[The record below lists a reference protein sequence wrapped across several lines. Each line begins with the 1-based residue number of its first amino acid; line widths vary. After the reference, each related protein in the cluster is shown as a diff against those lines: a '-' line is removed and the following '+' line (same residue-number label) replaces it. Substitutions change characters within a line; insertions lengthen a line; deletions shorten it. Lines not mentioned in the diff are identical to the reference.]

1 MYRILFRVVL
11 FVLLIGVSNKQWQAT
26 SQTSPSTLTTGSN
39 YALDQQ
45 VWIAQQIAAMT
56 PNQRIA
62 QLIMVAAYSN
72 KDEAHRTEIA
82 NLIKQYKIGG
92 LIFMQ
97 GTTFKQVELTNYY
110 QSISST
116 PLLIATDAEWGLS
129 MRLDDA
135 PQYPRQLTLGAIQ
148 NNRLIE
154 DMGRDIARQCRRLG
168 VHVNFAPVVDVNVNP
183 SNPVINDRSF
193 GENKYNVAEKGIA
206 YMRGMET
213 NGLIACAKHFPGH
226 GDTDADSHYT
236 LPVINH
242 DRTRLNEVELYPFK
256 RLIENGVGSMM
267 IAHLAVPT
275 LDAQPISATSSM
287 TMPTTL
293 SKKVVTDLLKNEMGY
308 QGLIFTDA
316 LNMQGVAK
324 FFGPGEVDAKALLA
338 GNDILLFSGSVSK
351 AIHEINKAIAAG
363 LITQDEID
371 NRVRK
376 VLAAKFRMGLYQQPL
391 QPINTSGLQQDLW
404 HNAEALNRQLYE
416 NAITLARN
424 DKQQVPIIQ
433 LANKKI
439 AALAIGANSQTDFQ
453 RTLSKYA
460 PIEQHTLK
468 WADTETKFIQKTN
481 ALKKSDLVIISL
493 HGLSRHASKGYGIS
507 AAGRNLISQLQAAG
521 VEVIVVVFGNP
532 YSLKFFENSPTI
544 AVGYEDTPYAQN
556 AMAQALFGAIGFKG
570 RLPISAG
577 SFKYGQGYNTQGHL
591 RLKYTIP
598 EELGINSFDLL
609 PIDYIVQQAIATKA
623 MPGCQVLIAKNG
635 KVFFERSYGSHTY
648 GASHLVLDDDLYDI
662 ASITKIAASALGLM
676 DMYDAQKLNL
686 YGTLGNYLPETVGSN
701 KENLRIRDILI
712 HEAGLEGWIPFYEQ
726 TVFEPTRSQVYAAL
740 PSEGYNVPVANNLW
754 MRNDYLDTVW
764 ETIRN
769 SKLPN
774 RGTYKYSDV
783 GFYYFKKILENF
795 SGKSLDQYL
804 NDRFYKPLGL
814 TTLGYHPLECF
825 SRNSIVPS
833 SNDTEW
839 RYQVIQGYV
848 HDMGAAMLGGVS
860 GHAGLFSNAN
870 DLAVIMQMLL
880 NGGYY
885 GGQTYLQQATVNLFT
900 SQQKNGNRRGLV
912 FDKPEPNKN
921 YIQPTSQQCSFKTFG
936 HTGFTGT
943 CVWADPEQQ
952 LIYVFLSN
960 RTYPSMHNNK
970 LNRDNV
976 RIKIHDAIYTAL
988 ARSNPTLAF
997 D

>member
-135 PQYPRQLTLGAIQ
+135 PQYPRELTLGAIQ

-376 VLAAKFRMGLYQQPL
+376 VLAAKFPDGLIPAA
-391 QPINTSGLQQDLW
+391 TS
-404 HNAEALNRQLYE
+404 AY
-416 NAITLARN
+416 
-424 DKQQVPIIQ
+424 
-433 LANKKI
+433 
-439 AALAIGANSQTDFQ
+439 
-453 RTLSKYA
+453 KY
-460 PIEQHTLK
+460 K
-468 WADTETKFIQKTN
+468 WATTRF
-481 ALKKSDLVIISL
+481 
-493 HGLSRHASKGYGIS
+493 
-507 AAGRNLISQLQAAG
+507 
-521 VEVIVVVFGNP
+521 
-532 YSLKFFENSPTI
+532 
-544 AVGYEDTPYAQN
+544 
-556 AMAQALFGAIGFKG
+556 MA
-570 RLPISAG
+570 
-577 SFKYGQGYNTQGHL
+577 
-591 RLKYTIP
+591 
-598 EELGINSFDLL
+598 
-609 PIDYIVQQAIATKA
+609 
-623 MPGCQVLIAKNG
+623 
-635 KVFFERSYGSHTY
+635 
-648 GASHLVLDDDLYDI
+648 
-662 ASITKIAASALGLM
+662 
-676 DMYDAQKLNL
+676 
-686 YGTLGNYLPETVGSN
+686 
-701 KENLRIRDILI
+701 
-712 HEAGLEGWIPFYEQ
+712 
-726 TVFEPTRSQVYAAL
+726 
-740 PSEGYNVPVANNLW
+740 
-754 MRNDYLDTVW
+754 
-764 ETIRN
+764 
-769 SKLPN
+769 
-774 RGTYKYSDV
+774 
-783 GFYYFKKILENF
+783 
-795 SGKSLDQYL
+795 
-804 NDRFYKPLGL
+804 
-814 TTLGYHPLECF
+814 
-825 SRNSIVPS
+825 
-833 SNDTEW
+833 
-839 RYQVIQGYV
+839 
-848 HDMGAAMLGGVS
+848 
-860 GHAGLFSNAN
+860 
-870 DLAVIMQMLL
+870 
-880 NGGYY
+880 
-885 GGQTYLQQATVNLFT
+885 
-900 SQQKNGNRRGLV
+900 
-912 FDKPEPNKN
+912 
-921 YIQPTSQQCSFKTFG
+921 
-936 HTGFTGT
+936 
-943 CVWADPEQQ
+943 
-952 LIYVFLSN
+952 
-960 RTYPSMHNNK
+960 
-970 LNRDNV
+970 
-976 RIKIHDAIYTAL
+976 
-988 ARSNPTLAF
+988 
-997 D
+997 